1 MGLVVKRERK
11 KRREGRRLPIV
22 DPLDAPSDTTPWDGR
37 RAYSLCQAY
46 MDTVIK
52 DGDESYGNWWYT
64 TREGRG
70 ISIVARMFGTA
81 ILPFEPIVDAAE
93 MEILK
98 KNGNINCKA
107 TLSD

>member
-1 MGLVVKRERK
+1 MGLVVEMERK

-52 DGDESYGNWWYT
+52 DGASHTVTGDTLRG
-64 TREGRG
+64 RERNLNRRPDVRD
-70 ISIVARMFGTA
+70 SNSSV
-81 ILPFEPIVDAAE
+81 
-93 MEILK
+93 
-98 KNGNINCKA
+98 
-107 TLSD
+107 